1 MTNETPNASASETA
15 GAPDERKAWETPA
28 MQMLNASSTELNPI
42 ITNDGEGTAS

>member
-1 MTNETPNASASETA
+1 MANENNNAPVTETA
-15 GAPDERKAWETPA
+15 ATATERKAWETPA